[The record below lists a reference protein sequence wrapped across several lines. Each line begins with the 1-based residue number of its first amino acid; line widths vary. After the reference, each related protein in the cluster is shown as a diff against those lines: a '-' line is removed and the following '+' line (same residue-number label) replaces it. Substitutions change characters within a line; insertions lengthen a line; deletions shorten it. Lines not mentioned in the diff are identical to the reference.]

1 MCTETVLEL
10 PLGHWDAVIQ
20 ILKYSK
26 SGLVYYEDRRQ
37 AKIVGDPYVNWVSS
51 PNGKQSTFGYYMI

>member
-1 MCTETVLEL
+1 LKVELSESISRSTMCSSETVIEF

-26 SGLVYYEDRRQ
+26 SGLVM
-37 AKIVGDPYVNWVSS
+37 KTGDELR
-51 PNGKQSTFGYYMI
+51 